1 MLPGKGSSNE
11 ADGRKGGSWGDS
23 SDLKRESDLLC
34 AASLRRSSAGWVG
47 AILGVAPGTGLSK
60 LDVGVRGE
68 NSLRPP
74 NGAEELCG
82 MEGRVGTLVI
92 PLSVGSAVMGGTGL
106 ADCSRSGAEAA
117 DGKMGRR
124 PPASIRDGIGRS
136 GIRLGD
142 SDAGG
147 TVVGADAPG
156 RGADSLGT
164 WGA

>member
-1 MLPGKGSSNE
+1 MLPGKGSSKE

-23 SDLKRESDLLC
+23 SDLKRGSDLLC
-34 AASLRRSSAGWVG
+34 AAILRRSSAGWVG

-74 NGAEELCG
+74 KGAVELSG
-82 MEGRVGTLVI
+82 IEGRVGTLAI
-92 PLSVGSAVMGGTGL
+92 PLPAGSAVMGGTGRS
-106 ADCSRSGAEAA
+106 DCSRSGAEAA
-117 DGKMGRR
+117 DGITVRT
-124 PPASIRDGIGRS
+124 PPPSIRDGIGRS
-136 GIRLGD
+136 GIGLGV

-156 RGADSLGT
+156 GGADSLGN